1 MEEEMYKIMAKTQAD
16 DQSQDDYLNF
26 TATGG
31 CELTM
36 EEEWDRR
43 GREAKKQ
50 AVLQSQDDSVRSTI
64 MTRSRAAKIEEERRK
79 KRDDTLLLANRKRK
93 N

>member
-1 MEEEMYKIMAKTQAD
+1 
-16 DQSQDDYLNF
+16 
-26 TATGG
+26 
-31 CELTM
+31 M